1 MVLLT
6 SIKFFCDSSAGAS
19 IACTICEFFVWKV
32 EPVLRYE
39 PLAFDKP
46 SISDCKDA
54 VVCSILLNWLFC
66 TTCSVSIEPVSTL
79 SWLILSLSTE
89 AVDSKLLISIDSIL
103 LADKGPDT
111 LVAEPSVI
119 VVPLSVILE
128 SNNCLCT
135 PALGIT
141 LLDKLTSLPLLPVGA
156 VNKNEDCP
164 PSSTNIQ
171 LSFNPSHSIDAVALV
186 EPLSYTCNPAY
197 RTAGVSALT
206 TTNASPIILA
216 EPVTELILPNEP
228 VPLTD
233 MFKKFCVP
241 LNVLFSFVLATEPV
255 TIALFMVVTPL
266 TVFAS
271 ISVPPTIEVIT
282 EPLTIPP
289 GRLDSSG

>member
-1 MVLLT
+1 M
-6 SIKFFCDSSAGAS
+6 
-19 IACTICEFFVWKV
+19 
-32 EPVLRYE
+32 
-39 PLAFDKP
+39 
-46 SISDCKDA
+46 
-54 VVCSILLNWLFC
+54 
-66 TTCSVSIEPVSTL
+66 
-79 SWLILSLSTE
+79 ILSLSTE
-89 AVDSKLLISIDSIL
+89 AVDSKLLISIDSKL

-216 EPVTELILPNEP
+216 ASTSFIPTCSVYLLFHYKELHQHSLRVMQMLLNLLIKKNLLLMMILHMK
-228 VPLTD
+228 LIQH
-233 MFKKFCVP
+233 C
-241 LNVLFSFVLATEPV
+241 LLY
-255 TIALFMVVTPL
+255 
-266 TVFAS
+266 
-271 ISVPPTIEVIT
+271 
-282 EPLTIPP
+282 
-289 GRLDSSG
+289 